1 MWTMVYAGGLAVVS
15 GFIAASLLRWL
26 YVLLTGEMLGYRHLV
41 QPGFYQPVRALAVMM
56 SGPDIMLAW
65 AIRTMTRHKLAGF
78 IMLALSLGW
87 SFILG
92 VVILTKVFG
101 YT

>member
-1 MWTMVYAGGLAVVS
+1 MLPMVYAGTLAIVA
-15 GFIAASLLRWL
+15 GFGAASMLRWV
-26 YVLLTGEMLGYRHLV
+26 YVLFTGEMLGYRHLV
-41 QPGFYQPVRALAVMM
+41 EPGFYQPVRAIAVMM

-65 AIRTMTRHKLAGF
+65 AMRTLANGKAAGV
-78 IMLALSLGW
+78 IILAFSLGW

-101 YT
+101 YN

>member
-1 MWTMVYAGGLAVVS
+1 MLGMVYAGALAVVF
-15 GFIAASLLRWL
+15 GFAAASLLRWV
-26 YVLLTGEMLGYRHLV
+26 YVLFTGEMLGYRHLV

-65 AIRTMTRHKLAGF
+65 ALRTLAQGKW
-78 IMLALSLGW
+78 MGALLLLLSLGW

-92 VVILTKVFG
+92 VVIISWVFG
-101 YT
+101 Y

>member
-1 MWTMVYAGGLAVVS
+1 MVFMVYAGALAIVF
-15 GFIAASLLRWL
+15 GFAAASLLRWA
-26 YVLLTGEMLGYRHLV
+26 YVLFTGEMLGYRHLV
-41 QPGFYQPVRALAVMM
+41 EPGFYQPVRALAVMM

-65 AIRTMTRHKLAGF
+65 AMRSLGEGKIHGLV
-78 IMLALSLGW
+78 ILLLSLGW

-101 YT
+101 Y